1 MYCIPFSIF
10 KLLSWVY
17 CENRKVNYLVGLLS
31 KDEYLKTK
39 KFKSLCMQQVN
50 VTKYYV
56 SYKNYHKFLLTPTKS
71 LNVKDYNDRSVTD
84 YRETVTKKQVMFTQL
99 FY

>member
-1 MYCIPFSIF
+1 
-10 KLLSWVY
+10 
-17 CENRKVNYLVGLLS
+17 
-31 KDEYLKTK
+31 
-39 KFKSLCMQQVN
+39 MQQVN

>member
-1 MYCIPFSIF
+1 
-10 KLLSWVY
+10 
-17 CENRKVNYLVGLLS
+17 
-31 KDEYLKTK
+31 
-39 KFKSLCMQQVN
+39 MQQVN

-56 SYKNYHKFLLTPTKS
+56 SYKNYKFLLTPTKS

-84 YRETVTKKQVMFTQL
+84 YRETVTKKHVMFTQL